1 VRRFPRRPP
10 VVGAAGAGA
19 AAGVAGAAELTTEP
33 AVFVTFFAAPV
44 RELNSPAR
52 PDDAGAFVEG
62 AGAAAEEL
70 EFIYFRSGFRRRLTC
85 GCYELNDSCDCDA
98 LSDCGALNGCD
109 ELNDS
114 CDCDALSDHQIAK
127 AYTLGGLK
135 LYNY

>member
-1 VRRFPRRPP
+1 
-10 VVGAAGAGA
+10 
-19 AAGVAGAAELTTEP
+19 
-33 AVFVTFFAAPV
+33 
-44 RELNSPAR
+44 
-52 PDDAGAFVEG
+52 
-62 AGAAAEEL
+62 L

-85 GCYELNDSCDCDA
+85 GCYELNDSCDCAALSGCDA
-98 LSDCGALNGCD
+98 LSDCDALNGCDALSDYD